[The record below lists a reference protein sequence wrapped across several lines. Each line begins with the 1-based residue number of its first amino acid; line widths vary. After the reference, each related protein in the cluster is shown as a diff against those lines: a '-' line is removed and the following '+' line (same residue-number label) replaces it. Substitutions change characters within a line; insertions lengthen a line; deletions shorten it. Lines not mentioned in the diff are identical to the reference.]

1 MLDPEY
7 LAYCADEVELM
18 FSDLETEILKDIAR
32 RIRENKYMNTSTAQ
46 YQISRAKAIGMQE
59 EEIKRQLARL
69 LNISEKRVADIINT
83 ASFMAVESDNLIF
96 KEAYEKGI
104 TTNFNFKEATL
115 RKTILKGIN
124 ATNGEIRNICKT
136 TAKTAKNLLADAM
149 DQAYLGIQS
158 GAFSQQEATR
168 FAIEKIAS
176 KGIEWID
183 YKSGTHRRVDSAIRN
198 AVRTG
203 VNQTACRCQE
213 KNFDEMGGNLVEVTS
228 HLGARPSHAEWQG
241 KIYWWK
247 KPYKNYSNFEQA
259 TGYGTGEGLG
269 GWNCR
274 HSFFPYFEGLSVKA
288 FEPYRKGENDV
299 QYELDQQQRYNERK
313 IREWK
318 RRQAINKAGGVDYTK
333 EARKVREWEQRQ
345 RQLLKS
351 HPDLKRN
358 YARELVSRKS
368 ITKDSV
374 FVGRDRWL
382 RKGYERA
389 LKKGDISAFI
399 TYDIYC
405 GIAQKIEKELVGIT
419 TKDGIIITG
428 YKTHFI
434 DRIIGQYEGSNE
446 PIKGKRKGVSL
457 FQAKVA
463 LQNGK
468 IKDMPVQKNGKTSRR
483 YITDDCFVTL
493 NPDTKELIQATPKNR
508 KG

>member
-7 LAYCADEVELM
+7 LAYCADEVESM

-32 RIRENKYMNTSTAQ
+32 RIRENKYVSTSTAQ

-59 EEIKRQLARL
+59 EAIKKQLARL
-69 LNISEKRVADIINT
+69 LNVSEKRVADIINT
-83 ASFMAVESDNLIF
+83 ASFNAVDSDNLIF
-96 KEAYEKGI
+96 KEAYDKGI
-104 TTNFNFKEATL
+104 ITDFNFKEVTL
-115 RKTILKGIN
+115 KKTILKGIE

-158 GAFSQQEATR
+158 GAFSQQEAIK
-168 FAIEKIAS
+168 FAVEKIAY
-176 KGIEWID
+176 KGIGWID

-247 KPYKNYSNFEQA
+247 KPYKNYSNFEQT

-274 HSFFPYFEGLSVKA
+274 HSFYPYFEGLSEKA
-288 FEPYRKGENDV
+288 FAAYRKGENSDR
-299 QYELDQQQRYNERK
+299 YELEQQQRYNERK

-318 RRQAINKAGGVDYTK
+318 RRQAVKKAGGVDNTR
-333 EARKVREWEQRQ
+333 ETSKVSEWQQRQ
-345 RQLLKS
+345 RQLLKN
-351 HPDLKRN
+351 HPDMKRN
-358 YARELVSRKS
+358 YAREMVSRKS
-368 ITKDSV
+368 ITLGSV
-374 FVGRDRWL
+374 RSERDRWL

-389 LKKGDISAFI
+389 LKNGDISSFI
-399 TYDIYC
+399 TFDIYS
-405 GIAQKIEKELVGIT
+405 GIAEQINQKLVNVT
-419 TKDGIIITG
+419 TKDGIIISG

-434 DRIIGQYEGSNE
+434 DRIIGQYESSNE
-446 PIKGKRKGVSL
+446 PIKGMRKGVRIEM
-457 FQAKVA
+457 AKRAVQEGEVKKKKDTRTGNLSHTYTTDECIVA
-463 LQNGK
+463 
-468 IKDMPVQKNGKTSRR
+468 I
-483 YITDDCFVTL
+483 
-493 NPDTKELIQATPKNR
+493 NPHTRMLIQATPR
-508 KG
+508 K